1 MNISSLITDN
11 ITEVLVK
18 IVKFTD
24 TRQEILTMNLDNS
37 HTTGYIPK
45 DLDVDGFSELIDE
58 AIDEHIM
65 NNRLLLRDSETIKFG
80 ENGDFQ
86 VSAIVDGESLALLEE
101 DRNKYI
107 EAQIDKMLEN
117 SLNKKIANE
126 LLKQKRES
134 ASIFE

>member
-1 MNISSLITDN
+1 MNLSSLITDN

-37 HTTGYIPK
+37 HTNGYIPK

-58 AIDEHIM
+58 AINEHIL
-65 NNRLLLRDSETIKFG
+65 NNRLLLRDTDTIKFG
-80 ENGDFQ
+80 ANGDFEA
-86 VSAIVDGESLALLEE
+86 SAVTDHASLALLQEN
-101 DRNKYI
+101 RNEYL
-107 EAQIDKMLEN
+107 EAQINKMLEN

-126 LLKQKRES
+126 LLKQKQGS

>member
-37 HTTGYIPK
+37 HTTDYIPK
-45 DLDVDGFSELIDE
+45 DLDVDGFSELMDE
-58 AIDEHIM
+58 AITEHVL
-65 NNRLLLRDSETIKFG
+65 NNRLLLRDNDSIKFG
-80 ENGDFQ
+80 VNGDFQ
-86 VSAIVDGESLALLEE
+86 VSATTDHNSLALLKEN
-101 DRNKYI
+101 RNKYI
-107 EAQIDKMLEN
+107 EAQIDKMMEN

-126 LLKQKRES
+126 LLKQKQG
-134 ASIFE
+134 AVSIFE